1 MGLDL
6 IERSG
11 PDVPHG
17 WVAADDEFGRATE
30 FLEGLRLRH
39 ERYVLDVPCN
49 TLVREVGVLA
59 TGRRPPW
66 ERVDAWAARQPA
78 WRWRTITV
86 RGGEQ
91 GPLKV
96 RALKRRLQT
105 RDQGGRVGPSETVT
119 VIRSLGGEARTWY
132 TVSNAR
138 REERLAVLVGV
149 HSERHRAE
157 EVLQEGKGEV
167 GLAQYEVRSWVGWHH
182 HMTLSLLALWFLILE
197 KRRLGKK
204 RQP

>member
-1 MGLDL
+1 M
-6 IERSG
+6 
-11 PDVPHG
+11 
-17 WVAADDEFGRATE
+17 RA
-30 FLEGLRLRH
+30 
-39 ERYVLDVPCN
+39 
-49 TLVREVGVLA
+49 VGATA

-66 ERVDAWAARQPA
+66 QRVDAWAAQQPA
-78 WRWRTITV
+78 GRWKTITV

-96 RALKRRLQT
+96 RALQRRMQT
-105 RDQGGRVGPSETVT
+105 KDEGGQVGPSETVV

-138 REERLAVLVGV
+138 RQERRAVLVGV

-167 GLAQYEVRSWVGWHH
+167 GLGQYEVRSWVGWHH
-182 HMTLSLLALWFLILE
+182 HMTLSLVALWFLAVE
-197 KRRLGKK
+197 RRRVGGKNPGLDGGAVAAGI
-204 RQP
+204 QPAAAAAAAGAKPGRRGGQPRAAA